1 MFSTMPVKR
10 LACCFT
16 VARSFAVFG
25 LLAVILF
32 QCYFGCGAH
41 HGKRC
46 AELMGSIR
54 HELALLSERCA
65 QAIQQLIEG
74 RGQAPYFVA
83 GMVHRQPVRK
93 IARSDLPGGF
103 GIAATGARLRRA
115 RNQPPTPDRITAKGT
130 ATRKRSNSRSS
141 WSEIGSVDCATT
153 AMFDAL
159 AVSENRW
166 NTPRHSSSASGRD
179 SANS

>member
-1 MFSTMPVKR
+1 MK
-10 LACCFT
+10 
-16 VARSFAVFG
+16 
-25 LLAVILF
+25 
-32 QCYFGCGAH
+32 
-41 HGKRC
+41 
-46 AELMGSIR
+46 
-54 HELALLSERCA
+54 LALLSERCA

-103 GIAATGARLRRA
+103 GHRGDLAPGLRRA
-115 RNQPPTPDRITAKGT
+115 RNQASHSRQDYCEGQQPRE
-130 ATRKRSNSRSS
+130 KRSNSRSS

-179 SANS
+179 SANFVETGTLSCFTHALRKA